1 MGLWQK
7 IKPAFWDR
15 SDSPLELFNYHRLWK
30 TTFWSGLAFALLP
43 LIFLT
48 CVNFYQFEEQY
59 TLQRN
64 ELTSQV
70 QRLLST
76 AKVQVSYFL
85 EERRAGLAYVNLN
98 NTFDQLRDPRHLTG
112 ILNKLRQAF
121 GGYVDLGLI
130 DAQGIQQAYI
140 GPYNL
145 QGRDYKDQD
154 WYREVLI
161 RGIYISEVFLGHR
174 NFPHFVIAVRHI
186 RENEQPYML
195 RATIDTERLN
205 ELVNATDLHPSG
217 GIFLVNRDG
226 VLQTPSS
233 HFGNVL
239 EACPL
244 DLRNAKESIRDGRDL
259 YGLPLMVGS
268 SKVEGTPFTLVVVNQ
283 PEVLLHKW
291 DMLRVNI
298 LVLIALSMAAIVVAI
313 WWGSTNLVSRIFEAD
328 LRRAAILHEVEHSHK
343 LASIGRLAAG
353 VAHEINNPVAII
365 NEKSGLMKDLLAMG
379 EDFSQK
385 DRILS
390 QFPVI
395 QDSVKRITAITHR
408 LLGFARHLPVKSEE
422 IDLGFLIREVLGF
435 LESEAEYR
443 NIDINI
449 HVPEHIPAI
458 NSDKGLI
465 QQVLLNI
472 LNNAFAAVDDG
483 SEVNIAASPIGS
495 GEVAISIS
503 DNGRGIAPADL
514 QNIFEPFFSTKG
526 DKGTGLGLSITY
538 GIVHKLG
545 GKIEVESE
553 QGQGTTFTVILPLQ
567 TGTEAV
573 AGQDVA

>member
-1 MGLWQK
+1 MGVWHK

-30 TTFWSGLAFALLP
+30 TTFWSALAVTLLP
-43 LIFLT
+43 LIFLAG
-48 CVNFYQFEEQY
+48 VNFYQFEEQY
-59 TLQRN
+59 ALQHN

-76 AKVQVSYFL
+76 AKVQVAYFL
-85 EERRAGLAYVNLN
+85 DERRAGLAYVNLN

-112 ILNKLRQAF
+112 IFNKLRQAF

-130 DAQGIQQAYI
+130 DSQGIQQAYI

-174 NFPHFVIAVRHI
+174 NFPHFVIAVRHV

-205 ELVNATDLHPSG
+205 KLINAPDLHPSG
-217 GIFLVNRDG
+217 DIFLVNRNG

-233 HFGNVL
+233 HFGSVL
-239 EACPL
+239 SACPL
-244 DLRNAKESIRDGRDL
+244 ELRDVKEGIQDDRDL

-283 PEVLLHKW
+283 PEVLLRKW
-291 DMLRVNI
+291 DMLRINI
-298 LVLIALSMAAIVVAI
+298 LVLIALSMAAIVVAT
-313 WWGSTNLVSRIFEAD
+313 WWGCTNLVSRIFEAD
-328 LRRAAILHEVEHSHK
+328 LRRAAILHEVEHNHR

-365 NEKSGLMKDLLAMG
+365 NEKAGLMKDLLAMSG
-379 EDFSQK
+379 DFPQK
-385 DRILS
+385 DRL
-390 QFPVI
+390 QVQLPVI
-395 QDSVKRITAITHR
+395 QGSVKRITAITHR
-408 LLGFARHLPVKSEE
+408 LLGFARHLPVKTEK
-422 IDLGFLIREVLGF
+422 IDLGYLIREVLGF
-435 LESEAEYR
+435 LEREAEYR
-443 NIDINI
+443 NVDINI
-449 HVPEHIPAI
+449 HIPDYIPAI

-472 LNNAFAAVDDG
+472 LNNALAAVDDG
-483 SEVNIAASPIGS
+483 GEVNIAASPSGS
-495 GEVAISIS
+495 GKVAISIS
-503 DNGRGIAPADL
+503 DNGSGIAPVDL
-514 QNIFEPFFSTKG
+514 KNIFEPFFSTKG

-553 QGQGTTFTVILPLQ
+553 PGQGTTFTVILPLQ
-567 TGTEAV
+567 TETEAV
-573 AGQDVA
+573 ASQTDT